1 MLYNRLTKPSLQT
14 EVVSSRDN
22 YREIKFIHMI
32 KTCLQENGAYAVI

>member
-1 MLYNRLTKPSLQT
+1 MLHNRLTKR